1 MTKEIKKVMN
11 LDNSIPEDSLN
22 GYLFSNEN
30 KGHKFIIS
38 CTKGGELQTLTGSV
52 TVRFMRANNTT
63 ILLGQGGSDGRENY
77 AQIVDGN
84 AEVTLHPDCYNVPGR
99 FKISV
104 FNISGDTV
112 SCIYVGVGTVS
123 RTQNGELIDSGE
135 IVPSIDELVG
145 YIDDCI
151 TATENAEAAADHAVR
166 YDVAQTLTEAQKA
179 QARTNINASSQSDV
193 DDLKSAIGYSAY
205 SVPELQEINNTNYP
219 NTLGLT
225 TLYITNRLINK
236 GDILG
241 SLDFYASASGNGYFA
256 LINNDTN
263 VVEYVKAVSAVG
275 GGSKE
280 SVSFNYTAQ
289 SNLRLGVVGLSIKY
303 RQNKSSKPVD
313 TINAFA
319 TDGLYESTNASPAVG
334 DVLAIT
340 KSSSSKFSFAL
351 QWHVMSSE
359 TVKNVESLVNQPQ
372 GFYGKWLP
380 KKMQT
385 KNGYIRY
392 IDGENDYC
400 YIGRWYPQPV
410 NGTDCMVTNTCGAEI
425 HFSVSGTTSIT
436 VGWVAMTAGVTYYAY
451 SIDNGAVTR
460 ALITSNTITIPDTGK
475 HYVRLITDGIT
486 ENIGKWENGTGFA
499 FSGVTGGTC
508 TEAIPTN
515 PMIAFYG
522 DSITEGIRALG
533 ISQSD
538 MGETNSATGAFPWF
552 TCEKLGA
559 VSYRVGYGASGV
571 LVTGS
576 FNTAIN
582 ALNYYYANH
591 PVNEFYPAIIVA
603 NYGENDSTADETA
616 FANAYQAFIDAAKI
630 KYPGVVIFVV
640 VPFSQKH
647 ASALGTLVQNNTD
660 SCILVETGD
669 WTGITYA
676 DGVHPLSAGAEVIGQ
691 YLSEAV
697 LDAIY

>member
-1 MTKEIKKVMN
+1 MA
-11 LDNSIPEDSLN
+11 
-22 GYLFSNEN
+22 
-30 KGHKFIIS
+30 
-38 CTKGGELQTLTGSV
+38 Q
-52 TVRFMRANNTT
+52 
-63 ILLGQGGSDGRENY
+63 DG
-77 AQIVDGN
+77 DKL
-84 AEVTLHPDCYNVPGR
+84 VTLDGL
-99 FKISV
+99 K
-104 FNISGDTV
+104 
-112 SCIYVGVGTVS
+112 
-123 RTQNGELIDSGE
+123 
-135 IVPSIDELVG
+135 
-145 YIDDCI
+145 
-151 TATENAEAAADHAVR
+151 AV
-166 YDVAQTLTEAQKA
+166 YSEVAG
-179 QARTNINASSQSDV
+179 NV

-205 SVPELQEINNTNYP
+205 SVPELQAINSKNYP

-241 SLDFYASASGNGYFA
+241 SLDFYASASGSGYFA

-263 VVEYVKAVSAVG
+263 VVEYVKAVTAVG
-275 GGSKE
+275 DGSKE
-280 SVSFNYTAQ
+280 SVLFNYTAQ

-313 TINAFA
+313 VVNAFA
-319 TDGLYESTNASPAVG
+319 TDGLYESTNTTPTVG
-334 DVLAIT
+334 DALTIT
-340 KSSSSKFSFAL
+340 KSTSSKFSFAL
-351 QWHVMSSE
+351 QWHVMASD
-359 TVKNVESLVNQPQ
+359 TIKKVESLANRPQ

-380 KKMQT
+380 QKLQT
-385 KNGYIRY
+385 KNGHIRY

-400 YIGRWYPQPV
+400 YIGRWYPLHV

-436 VGWVAMTAGVTYYAY
+436 VGWVAMTQGVAYYSY
-451 SIDNGAVTR
+451 SVDNGAVTR
-460 ALITSNTITIPDTGK
+460 ASITSNTISIPDTGK

-486 ENIGKWENGTGFA
+486 EDIGKWENGTGFA

-533 ISQSD
+533 IASGD
-538 MGETNSATGAFPWF
+538 MGQTNSATGAFPWF

-571 LVTGS
+571 LATGS

-591 PVNEFYPAIIVA
+591 PVTEFYPSFIVA

-630 KYPGVVIFVV
+630 KYPGVIIFVV

-647 ASALGTLVQNNTD
+647 ASALATLVQSNTD
-660 SCILVETGD
+660 SCILVETGE

-676 DGVHPLSAGAEVIGQ
+676 DGVHPLSAGAEVIGN
-691 YLSEAV
+691 YLSNAII
-697 LDAIY
+697 DAIY